1 MSAGLKSNADGTS
14 LYLQLNGVDVV
25 EVTDTTL
32 SVAGSTV
39 LDTNVGLNADF
50 LDGFD
55 SSQFLRSDTSDTFT
69 GNQLTLNQSLK
80 VGSDI
85 KIDAGGT
92 DDSVVDYVSSIDS
105 IKFGAIKPVVF
116 GGSLSAPRWEPTA
129 GGASYVMWNENN
141 DGDGSG
147 LDADKL
153 DGFQGSQYLRSDVDD
168 TFEANLTISGNLTV
182 SGTTTTI
189 NTTNVTAE
197 DAVITLNSGQST
209 PLNDIGL
216 LFQRYATSDATNY
229 NVGLAWDES
238 ADKFVIGKTP
248 EDGAD
253 NDLTFNT
260 EWFTIDDSGNSVVN
274 GDFTVNGTLTET
286 SSVALKDNV
295 MPLKNPAE
303 KLFNLNPVTYNRK
316 GNPGVV
322 EVGLVAEEVAEVFP
336 ELVSFDGEG
345 YPVGVQYSKLS
356 VLLLQVVKELLN
368 GES

>member
-39 LDTNVGLNADF
+39 IDTTVGLDAVT
-50 LDGFD
+50 LDGID
-55 SSQFLRSDTSDTFT
+55 SSQFLRNDESGSLT
-69 GNQLTLNQSLK
+69 GSLTLTGDLNLNVNS
-80 VGSDI
+80 
-85 KIDAGGT
+85 KIIMD
-92 DDSVVDYVSSIDS
+92 SSI
-105 IKFGAIKPVVF
+105 VVADYSSASNALFISPSQLVRF
-116 GGSLSAPRWEPTA
+116 GGFQPPRWEPFSGT
-129 GGASYVMWNENN
+129 SYVMWTEDN
-141 DGDGSG
+141 DGADSG

-153 DGFQGSQYLRSDVDD
+153 DGFQGNQYLRSDVDD
-168 TFEANLTISGNLTV
+168 TFGGNLTISGNLTV

-189 NTTNVTAE
+189 NTTNVEAE
-197 DAVITLNSGQST
+197 DAVITLNSGQTT

-260 EWFTIDDSGNSVVN
+260 EWFTIDDSGNTVVN

-295 MPLKNPAE
+295 VPLKNPAE
-303 KLFNLNPVTYNRK
+303 KLLNLNPVSYTRK
-316 GNPGVV
+316 GNN
-322 EVGLVAEEVAEVFP
+322 ELEFGLVAEEVAEVFP
-336 ELVSFDGEG
+336 ELVSFGVDGE
-345 YPVGVQYSKLS
+345 PVGVHYSKLS
-356 VLLLQVVKELLN
+356 VLLLQAFRELLN